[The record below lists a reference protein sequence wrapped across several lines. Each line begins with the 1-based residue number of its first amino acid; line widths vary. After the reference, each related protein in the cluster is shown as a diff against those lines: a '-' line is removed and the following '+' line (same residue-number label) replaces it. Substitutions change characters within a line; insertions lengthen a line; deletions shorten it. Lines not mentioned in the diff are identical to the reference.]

1 MHFSPS
7 QIALLHV
14 PHYNGLSFLSF
25 INITYFNKFNIICMC
40 KQYHDL
46 DGALQNSIGYEKQA
60 QDLPNTKARL
70 IYYKGR

>member
-1 MHFSPS
+1 
-7 QIALLHV
+7 
-14 PHYNGLSFLSF
+14 
-25 INITYFNKFNIICMC
+25 MC